1 MLLPAEDWKQ
11 QQGLLDRFLTGEAGS
26 VLGTHSPAGSLTSC
40 SCSLRARESPVDCS
54 SPGRGDTLDK
64 VGKYGSKDRTRD
76 YLQETA
82 FSHQVAS
89 STMKRHRT
97 WCEVLISL
105 FLMKLRLA
113 AQPIPTPEN
122 TQFFSKK
129 ILSSSLSCLEAQAA
143 AENKIKQY
151 YSVI

>member
-1 MLLPAEDWKQ
+1 M
-11 QQGLLDRFLTGEAGS
+11 
-26 VLGTHSPAGSLTSC
+26 V
-40 SCSLRARESPVDCS
+40 
-54 SPGRGDTLDK
+54 K
-64 VGKYGSKDRTRD
+64 VGKYGSKKRTRD
-76 YLQETA
+76 CLQETA
-82 FSHQVAS
+82 FSHQVANLR
-89 STMKRHRT
+89 MKRHRT

-105 FLMKLRLA
+105 FPMKLRLA

-129 ILSSSLSCLEAQAA
+129 TLSSSLSSLEAQAA